1 MGPALNAQSKW
12 GGIRESVSPS
22 CGGDGGPD
30 PVTFLYWLRAGE
42 KVFLLSSLGQ
52 QPIVFYVRLEGPRG
66 IRYLPQCRAA
76 CE

>member
-42 KVFLLSSLGQ
+42 KVFLLTGPTAYRLLREAGGAKRDQVSSPVSSSL
-52 QPIVFYVRLEGPRG
+52 
-66 IRYLPQCRAA
+66 
-76 CE
+76 